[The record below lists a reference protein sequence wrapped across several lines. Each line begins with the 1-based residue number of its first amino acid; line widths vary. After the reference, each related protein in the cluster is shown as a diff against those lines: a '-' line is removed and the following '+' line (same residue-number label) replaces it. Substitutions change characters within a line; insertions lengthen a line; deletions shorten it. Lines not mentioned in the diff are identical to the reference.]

1 MRFWFPALFMFSTAV
16 SAAEPVLVPRL
27 YDTEQELGLSEIE
40 QNFIMDRLAGLD
52 LDACQDKRQIQTL
65 PRNDFRKL
73 EFQHGPYRINLVVQ
87 PDVMR
92 SNLALFYFQDDNS
105 VQTFSKCDHP
115 VILPVLAIM
124 STSESGT
131 ANEQDNLVQNRRQT
145 MVTRQQVMALHS
157 YLTSYEPNILMVRSD
172 SDDSSSAYMD
182 FTVSSKSPLF
192 PNLKWMNNNLD
203 VVARQLEK
211 FTPQDDGIFIQPYLA
226 FTGRFSQYL
235 GSRASSPV
243 VARRFNPSMFIRTWT
258 SSESFLDMGLAHE
271 SNGQR
276 LNSTLSY
283 QSEIQTLLDEG
294 VSLESATEIA
304 RDAISRGWDY
314 TFMEWHYDWSA
325 RLVSNLQV
333 RHYLHDG
340 PLQGESEEYNTWEGF
355 GEVNRPRRQYDGVK
369 LELLYDFS
377 RSRCLLGEN
386 FICFQDVSLIQ
397 ETGYSAMF
405 EHNTTTL
412 EMTGNFFGLPVFF
425 WGRSGYN
432 SDIIDYYRQ
441 SNSWGL
447 GIELLSR

>member
-1 MRFWFPALFMFSTAV
+1 MRFWIPTLIFWSLNV
-16 SAAEPVLVPRL
+16 AAATSPLQPRL
-27 YDTEQELGLSEIE
+27 YDPDREISLNEVEQD
-40 QNFIMDRLAGLD
+40 FIMDRLLKLD
-52 LDACQDKRQIQTL
+52 LEACLDKRQIQSL

-73 EFQHGPYRINLVVQ
+73 EFDHGPFRVSLVVQ

-92 SNLALFYFQDDNS
+92 SNLALFYLQEGS
-105 VQTFSKCDHP
+105 TIRTYSECEQP
-115 VILPVLAIM
+115 VILPVLAIL
-124 STSESGT
+124 STSEAGI
-131 ANEQDNLVQNRRQT
+131 DNALTDVIHERPQT
-145 MVTRQQVMALHS
+145 LVTRQQVMAMHS
-157 YLTSYEPNILMVRSD
+157 YLTSYEPNRLMARGD

-182 FTVSSKSPLF
+182 FIVSSKHPLI
-192 PNLKWMNNNLD
+192 PNLNWLNHGLD
-203 VVARQLEK
+203 MVAARLEEL
-211 FTPQDDGIFIQPYLA
+211 TPQEDGIFIQPYLS
-226 FTGRFSQYL
+226 FTGRFSQYI
-235 GSRASSPV
+235 GARDSSPV
-243 VARRFNPSMFIRTWT
+243 VARRFNPSMFLRTWT
-258 SSESFLDMGLAHE
+258 SSESYLDMGLAHE

-276 LNSTLSY
+276 LNSATAY

-294 VSLESATEIA
+294 NSLDSATEVA

-325 RLVSNLQV
+325 RLVSNLHV
-333 RHYLHDG
+333 RHYLADG
-340 PLQGESEEYNTWEGF
+340 PLQGASEEYNDWEGF
-355 GEVNRPRRQYDGVK
+355 GSASRPRSHYDGVK

-386 FICFQDVSLIQ
+386 FICFQDISLIQ

-405 EHNTTTL
+405 DNNTTTL

-432 SDIIDYYRQ
+432 SDIVDYYRH